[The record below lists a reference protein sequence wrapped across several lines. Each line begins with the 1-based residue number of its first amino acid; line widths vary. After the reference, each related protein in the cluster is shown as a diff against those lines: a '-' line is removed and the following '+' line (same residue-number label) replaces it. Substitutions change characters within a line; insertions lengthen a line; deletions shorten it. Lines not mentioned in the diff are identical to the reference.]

1 MTDLSINCEDEKI
14 IKSVLKAKAK
24 KSKAK
29 KSKKKDSFINDSSEE
44 ETILSSEEEYLPN
57 PIKTRT
63 ACRKMPKITP

>member
-1 MTDLSINCEDEKI
+1 MNDLSINCEEEKI

-29 KSKKKDSFINDSSEE
+29 KSKKKDSFINDSSDE
-44 ETILSSEEEYLPN
+44 ETMFDSEEEYLPN

-63 ACRKMPKITP
+63 ACRKMSKITP